1 MIDKKKKKVKIRR
14 LIKLERSDTNA
25 VAQSLEKRSV
35 LSSRLKQVAE
45 VVKMTLYKILR
56 LLHGIEKMQGFNV

>member
-1 MIDKKKKKVKIRR
+1 MIKKKKKVKIRR

-35 LSSRLKQVAE
+35 LSSHLKQVAE
-45 VVKMTLYKILR
+45 VVKMTLYKILG